1 MKKKELAEIVLHE
14 SKHNHPEL
22 YNPEPELEDEDG
34 DIARGRML
42 EMEAH
47 DWAREESDN
56 YLEVF
61 INGQSS

>member
-1 MKKKELAEIVLHE
+1 MAEIVLHE

-56 YLEVF
+56 YF
-61 INGQSS
+61 GGFY